1 MKVVYLYSGED
12 GQSHF
17 ADCEVATVQS
27 VLGVTSIPLPALEV
41 SLRDTAGGP
50 TSVDFRPAPRRQLV
64 ILLRG
69 QVEYFC
75 GDGSRR
81 LLGSGDILVADDTR
95 GQGHRVELSRA
106 RGCRSSCLWHPKPI
120 SAPGSLVQRNERS
133 PTGKDRV
140 RQLLQRPPGAG
151 GGENCG

>member
-95 GQGHRVELSRA
+95 GQGHRAEVVESPRLQVFVPLAPEADLST
-106 RGCRSSCLWHPKPI
+106 WFI
-120 SAPGSLVQRNERS
+120 
-133 PTGKDRV
+133 
-140 RQLLQRPPGAG
+140 GAA
-151 GGENCG
+151 E

>member
-27 VLGVTSIPLPALEV
+27 VLGATSVPLPALEV

-95 GQGHRVELSRA
+95 GQGHRAEVVESPRLQVFVPLAPEADLST
-106 RGCRSSCLWHPKPI
+106 WFI
-120 SAPGSLVQRNERS
+120 
-133 PTGKDRV
+133 
-140 RQLLQRPPGAG
+140 GAT
-151 GGENCG
+151 E

>member
-95 GQGHRVELSRA
+95 GQGHRVEVVESPRLQVFVPLAPEADLST
-106 RGCRSSCLWHPKPI
+106 WFI
-120 SAPGSLVQRNERS
+120 
-133 PTGKDRV
+133 
-140 RQLLQRPPGAG
+140 GAA
-151 GGENCG
+151 E